1 MEIVYDEI
9 SLNGYFDR
17 IASHALV
24 DAEHPLLVD
33 AYGPGYVEKIWQ
45 WFNTEKI
52 PVVQAWLLTAERVP
66 CFSIHLSTEAEDES
80 KAAISDFFGEGEDA
94 DIGINSFSVNLD
106 VGIHGSKA
114 ADQVLWMYY
123 IASYILFRYKDV
135 ARTAAAASLP
145 LSRRR
150 IILCPRPAHTSH
162 LLVFSVNL
170 TASKLSAWQSA
181 QLSDSDPL
189 MSPQFPH
196 SSTVAFCTSSGTAA
210 ISSKLTSSSFSSP
223 AENSRG

>member
-1 MEIVYDEI
+1 MSFVMAEIALQRLIQYGIKELRKDEAAFKDI
-9 SLNGYFDR
+9 FSYQ
-17 IASHALV
+17 
-24 DAEHPLLVD
+24 AEHPLMVD

-135 ARTAAAASLP
+135 ARTLG
-145 LSRRR
+145 LE
-150 IILCPRPAHTSH
+150 IHTYSATDWQKDTAKNPENIFTRW
-162 LLVFSVNL
+162 LRMRVTVFNDWKFEKYGGPYDIETEVE
-170 TASKLSAWQSA
+170 AESAEVEV
-181 QLSDSDPL
+181 D
-189 MSPQFPH
+189 
-196 SSTVAFCTSSGTAA
+196 
-210 ISSKLTSSSFSSP
+210 
-223 AENSRG
+223 E